1 MTRDIERSTAM
12 ITRLAATMALLAFA
26 VCLVVGGL
34 GAGNTFATTV
44 SRALTAMA
52 ATLVIGLV
60 VGAMARKMLEE
71 NLNSESEQE
80 KLKNS
85 STAPARGDR

>member
-1 MTRDIERSTAM
+1 
-12 ITRLAATMALLAFA
+12 
-26 VCLVVGGL
+26 
-34 GAGNTFATTV
+34 
-44 SRALTAMA
+44 MA